1 MGRFG
6 RREGER
12 EGVTAALPL
21 WLEVAVEESQN
32 GGAREA
38 RRRPVQVRD
47 EDSDG
52 VRQIERGRGRNETKL
67 TGFV

>member
-12 EGVTAALPL
+12 EGVTAALPM
-21 WLEVAVEESQN
+21 WLEVADEEGQN

-38 RRRPVQVRD
+38 RRPVQVRD

-52 VRQIERGRGRNETKL
+52 VRKIERGRGRNETTL